1 MIKRRSIP
9 SRRLTARCCTGFIHV
24 GTGTSEPTF
33 SSYIIPNRHRPNRS
47 ALCTTALRIL
57 GMVSIDIIIMSGVD
71 LGIAVGATSLLTA
84 ILAKTKCYY
93 KMNSEYPC
101 ACGFTDVQLADNDDV
116 HINHTSV
123 NGIDPLYVGK
133 RKSTT
138 DEKNKFIAHD
148 ETDEDKTKHIGC
160 IFN

>member
-1 MIKRRSIP
+1 
-9 SRRLTARCCTGFIHV
+9 
-24 GTGTSEPTF
+24 
-33 SSYIIPNRHRPNRS
+33 
-47 ALCTTALRIL
+47 
-57 GMVSIDIIIMSGVD
+57 MSGVD

-101 ACGFTDVQLADNDDV
+101 ACSFTDAQLADNGDV
-116 HINHTSV
+116 HINRTSV
-123 NGIDPLYVGK
+123 NGIDLLYVGK

-138 DEKNKFIAHD
+138 DEKNKKLLIDPD
-148 ETDEDKTKHIGC
+148 ETDEDEKKHIGC

>member
-1 MIKRRSIP
+1 
-9 SRRLTARCCTGFIHV
+9 
-24 GTGTSEPTF
+24 
-33 SSYIIPNRHRPNRS
+33 
-47 ALCTTALRIL
+47 
-57 GMVSIDIIIMSGVD
+57 MSGVD

-123 NGIDPLYVGK
+123 NGIDLLYVGK

-138 DEKNKFIAHD
+138 DEKKKLLIDPD
-148 ETDEDKTKHIGC
+148 ETDEDEKKHVGC